1 MSFLGLLLLA
11 GTVYAGSVEVG
22 PIEPPTKLEK
32 IKLMLDYAIWNPRIN
47 AVYDL
52 GELGEEALP
61 LLIYADDDADW
72 QVRMTAVHFLGKKG
86 PGATEA
92 LYEVAKREP
101 CPHVRLLALRG
112 LSRLGREGQALYRE
126 TVTPEDERDL
136 ARLPKTNLGKSVVI
150 DTPQGDMTKEFF
162 DGVFVDPRVC
172 ASSERA
178 GRLRKHL
185 KWPRGKKKETW
196 SNEIVVTPE
205 VTVGRDL
212 KREAFEREEREY
224 LERERRSSRE
234 EKKTKAELDDLF
246 ASTERDGVEPRG
258 PEAPGDP
265 GQTNAERM
273 PRNAGGFG
281 ERVVE
286 KGAVSF
292 AAIERPGISSKRIEE
307 PLKKSAAVAE
317 AFPAAP
323 AGIFHE
329 GPEAGEARI
338 VADKGTGK
346 QEYDPIPDLL
356 RQLRAVEPRKRA
368 RAADELGK
376 RGKAAL
382 RAVPLLTKALKD
394 KDRRVRASA
403 VLALGSIG
411 DPASA
416 KDLKRALRDKDEDV
430 RFSAMTAL
438 RRVTA
443 ER

>member
-1 MSFLGLLLLA
+1 MSVLGLLLLA
-11 GTVYAGSVEVG
+11 GTAFAGSVEVG

-150 DTPQGDMTKEFF
+150 DAPQGDMTKEFF

-185 KWPRGKKKETW
+185 KWPRGKKKEAW

-224 LERERRSSRE
+224 LEKERRSSKA
-234 EKKTKAELDDLF
+234 EKRTKAELDDLF
-246 ASTERDGVEPRG
+246 ADR
-258 PEAPGDP
+258 
-265 GQTNAERM
+265 GQTEPESM
-273 PRNAGGFG
+273 PRNGGGGFG
-281 ERVVE
+281 ERKVE
-286 KGAVSF
+286 KGTVAF
-292 AAIERPGISSKRIEE
+292 AKTERQGIRGKRIEE
-307 PLKKSAAVAE
+307 PLKKSTAVAE

-329 GPEAGEARI
+329 GPESGEARI

-346 QEYDPIPDLL
+346 TEYDPVPDLL

-382 RAVPLLTKALKD
+382 RAVPLLTRALKD

-411 DPASA
+411 DPSSA

-438 RRVTA
+438 RRVS
-443 ER
+443 EPR